1 MCGHPVIE
9 QKPESQIVK
18 TTVIGDFTVS
28 CGLRGGSRGR
38 VQGVC
43 TPPPLWDDLRF
54 SYTTGILPKNKN
66 YVVYWC

>member
-28 CGLRGGSRGR
+28 CGLS
-38 VQGVC
+38 
-43 TPPPLWDDLRF
+43 
-54 SYTTGILPKNKN
+54 
-66 YVVYWC
+66 VVAFDMRLNIVSAED